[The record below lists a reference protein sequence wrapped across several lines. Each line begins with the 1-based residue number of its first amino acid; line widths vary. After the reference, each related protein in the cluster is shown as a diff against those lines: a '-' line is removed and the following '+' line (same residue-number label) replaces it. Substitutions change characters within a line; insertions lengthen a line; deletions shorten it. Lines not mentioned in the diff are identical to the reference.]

1 MQNLVSRK
9 LEIDTAIVKEK
20 LTKTLAQISLFLLAA
35 QILII
40 VSIWRFLP
48 PEIPLF
54 YSRPWGKDQLVNY
67 PGIIVLPI
75 IYLVVFFANAVV
87 TQLATKEETLVKK
100 MLGVASL
107 TFGFLILISLV
118 QIIRLII

>member
-1 MQNLVSRK
+1 M
-9 LEIDTAIVKEK
+9 KEK
-20 LTKTLAQISLFLLAA
+20 PTKTFIQISFLFLAI

-40 VSIWRFLP
+40 VSVWRFLP

-67 PGIIVLPI
+67 PGIVILPVI
-75 IYLVVFFANAVV
+75 CLIVFFANTVV
-87 TQLATKEETLVKK
+87 AQLATKEETLVKK
-100 MLGVASL
+100 MLAIASL
-107 TFGFLILISLV
+107 TFGFLILISLI

>member
-1 MQNLVSRK
+1 MR
-9 LEIDTAIVKEK
+9 EK
-20 LTKTLAQISLFLLAA
+20 LTKTLAQISLFFLAA

-40 VSIWRFLP
+40 ASVWRFLP

-67 PGIIVLPI
+67 PGIVILPI
-75 IYLVVFFANAVV
+75 ICLIVFFANTVV
-87 TQLATKEETLVKK
+87 AQLATKEETLVKK
-100 MLGVASL
+100 MLAVANL

>member
-1 MQNLVSRK
+1 MR
-9 LEIDTAIVKEK
+9 EK
-20 LTKTLAQISLFLLAA
+20 LTKTFTQISLFLLAI

-40 VSIWRFLP
+40 VSVWRFLP

-67 PGIIVLPI
+67 PGIVILPVICLIVL
-75 IYLVVFFANAVV
+75 FANTVV
-87 TQLATKEETLVKK
+87 AQIATKEETLIKK
-100 MLGVASL
+100 MLVVASL